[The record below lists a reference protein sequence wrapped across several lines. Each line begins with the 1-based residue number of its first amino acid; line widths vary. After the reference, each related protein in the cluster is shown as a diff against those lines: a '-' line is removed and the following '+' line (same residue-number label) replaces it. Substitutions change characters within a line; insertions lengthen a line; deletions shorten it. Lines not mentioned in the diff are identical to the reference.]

1 MSDTWDS
8 APIATAPKTTAPAAW
23 DSAPVVESNA
33 RQNAVAFSN
42 DNAEEA
48 AKAVQLGKKMQ
59 LPATVVQS
67 DLPGYD
73 ATARSSA
80 ASKAVANP
88 ALAKYIDG
96 NPMAAKVSSD
106 DWDSME
112 EASATLRA
120 LHPDLVKEKAQGGVF
135 AGIVEVNQLM
145 QDAPGR
151 DKLFTALKQLPEAFL
166 TAMNTGIMEMLKTP
180 GKVASGEINLTT
192 PEGLDQGISFGV
204 GVALGTRDLRFGR
217 TGDAVK
223 APKGQSTPADVDSF
237 LGTLKGMASRAEIDA
252 FLKSKKQGP
261 PGATLLI
268 EHAREGSEA
277 LSKAV
282 EVAQTSKTK
291 QRSPELFAE
300 AAQAHEP
307 GSVHI
312 DAGKMLEL
320 YKAEGKVPAEGDGL
334 FGFVP
339 DLAGKIQD
347 AAATGGE
354 VAIPIAQYIA
364 HIDPS
369 VHEGLRDNV
378 RLHEDGVTPAESVEA
393 QKQIEAWH
401 GTPHD
406 FESFDLTKIGTGEGN
421 QSFGHGLYFAENKAT
436 AEQYQQNLG
445 GVGGK
450 VQYSNGAYHI
460 ITDNGET
467 IGPFETQAEA
477 KAATEPGKIYKVSIN
492 ADPQK
497 FLDWDT
503 KIAEQ
508 SSHVQETLK
517 SVLGDKFDPEMKG
530 QTAYEA
536 AAIIEDKYPKNKPE
550 GHPISSKR
558 LAEAGIPGLKYLD
571 AGSRV
576 AGDGTHNYV
585 IFDDKLVKIT
595 EKNGNAVEA
604 AVIEATEAET
614 KRMKLSP
621 NLTMYMENGKA
632 LGITETELAQY
643 SKKIERQEQAV
654 LDAAVRMKEAAI
666 RKPLTAEWKRN
677 EASIRGEVMQ
687 EFDSTGPFAA
697 EEFLRKNKIDISTAS
712 GDDLAPMFGF
722 ETGIEMKNALLDLE
736 TARADSGKGPK
747 WFRAQAE
754 KAEIAAR
761 MEERYGDL
769 KENIAKE
776 ARQLAL
782 DTHQF
787 DILADEVS
795 LLAKAAGVVPPL
807 NRAELTAWAKGS
819 FERSLLPEA
828 SNWTKLS
835 RAVERGG
842 RETEKALLKGD
853 FQEAFQAKQRQ
864 TLAAHL
870 AKESLALQKV
880 LDGVEKKIDRF
891 LSDQVIKG
899 LDQVYLEQ
907 IRQVLASVGLPQ
919 QFRPAGDLV
928 SLRDFVDAS
937 DGQLAVASWLMDG
950 SQPQMQGMSVG
961 QFREFA
967 ESLTSL
973 EHVGKQ
979 VGTVMSARGPAEL
992 QNVVF
997 DAKRNLE
1004 RFPFIDQPMNPSV
1017 LQTVRSLGRRFVGA
1031 HLLVEKMFDY
1041 TDRSDPHG
1049 PLTTYIDRP
1058 LRDAHSK
1065 YLEMTEKVSKSLRD
1079 LYPYTENA
1087 GLSELI
1093 PNKLIPDALSKT
1105 GFMQMNRRNLREL
1118 MLNTGN
1124 WSNLKKASEGFGV
1137 NEADLRRFIDENATA
1152 KDVAWVNG
1160 VWQIF
1165 KDLKPEADAVHLR
1178 DTGVPVD
1185 TVEAV
1190 NWDVKAGKLEGGYYP
1205 ITYDRMNS
1213 NIEGHLASKTSL
1225 FDKGYVQAS
1234 TPKAYTQ
1241 ARTEFTG
1248 ALDLQ
1253 GMFLNSKLR
1262 GMVHDIAF
1270 REAVRS
1276 VNRVITNQEFRTSVA
1291 QYWGREAAELMPGWI
1306 KSIANSHNL
1315 DVDYAPQLVRGM
1327 AMVRQN
1333 VVATLISF
1341 NPSTYIKHGFTAAVM
1356 SANEV
1361 GLRALVK
1368 EMVALGPKGAGQV
1381 AKDLIARSDVVS
1393 DADYIE
1399 AFRETI
1405 MDEKRG
1411 EEIRQFVLQS
1421 SPMLRARSAKT
1432 DDSIAGAIRQMNR
1445 EGMTGKFGEL
1455 RDANIL
1461 YGRFMVSFFDQMSTV
1476 PTWYAAYKKA
1486 YMGGELHDDAVF
1498 IADKAVSRA
1507 HGSSF
1512 TGDQPA
1518 VTRLPNTFLG
1528 ELGRWFVPLY
1538 KFYNHFANMNF
1549 QLTWD
1554 AAAYLR
1560 GPKEGGAGEPPPPGV
1575 TPGPDGEWSYPQE
1588 PGANA
1593 ARIAKYVGLVL
1604 AIVYV
1609 ENLAKPALEEDKKGV
1624 LGQMLSQAAHLFGGQ
1639 FIGLREISGPAM
1651 HGLTPSTG
1659 LLGTLGKAAYQT
1671 VGDIKKATSAQ
1682 AAVSKDWII
1691 HTATALGFATGL
1703 GGTQIGRTGSF
1714 VKDVITGR
1722 DRPKTFNEV
1731 RQGLRTGHSQPR
1743 KH

>member
-1 MSDTWDS
+1 MSMLDDF
-8 APIATAPKTTAPAAW
+8 
-23 DSAPVVESNA
+23 SAPVQASAPQGDGLNEFSAPVLSQA
-33 RQNAVAFSN
+33 KQKAVAFSN

-48 AKAVQLGKKMQ
+48 AKAVQLGKKMN

-73 ATARSSA
+73 ATLRSKT
-80 ASKAVANP
+80 ASQAVANP
-88 ALAKYIDG
+88 ALEKYVNG
-96 NPMAAKVSSD
+96 NPMAAQVSSD
-106 DWDSME
+106 DWDKME

-120 LHPDLVKEKAQGGVF
+120 LHPELMRGKASTGVL
-135 AGIVEVNQLM
+135 AAVPEIAQLL

-151 DKLFTALKQLPEAFL
+151 SKLYDALTQLPAAL
-166 TAMNTGIMEMLKTP
+166 GHGIMDFFTTP
-180 GKVASGEINLTT
+180 GKVASGEVNLTT
-192 PEGLDQGISFGV
+192 QQGLDQGIGFGI
-204 GVALGTRDLRFGR
+204 GVALGGRDIKVGR
-217 TGDAVK
+217 SAGPTPGM
-223 APKGQSTPADVDSF
+223 SSPADIDSF
-237 LGTLKGMASRAEIDA
+237 LGTLKGMQSRAEIDA
-252 FLKSKKQGP
+252 FLRSKEQGP
-261 PGATLLI
+261 PGSMLMI
-268 EHAREGSEA
+268 EHARAGSEA
-277 LSKAV
+277 LDAAV
-282 EVAQTSKTK
+282 QTAQESKTK

-300 AAQAHEP
+300 AAAAHEP

-320 YKAEGKVPAEGDGL
+320 YQKEGKVPAEGDGL

-339 DLAGKIQD
+339 DLAAKVQD

-354 VAIPIAQYIA
+354 VTIPVSQYIA
-364 HIDPS
+364 HVDPA

-378 RLHEDGVTPAESVEA
+378 RLHEDGVTPAEAVEA
-393 QKQIEAWH
+393 QNAI
-401 GTPHD
+401 
-406 FESFDLTKIGTGEGN
+406 
-421 QSFGHGLYFAENKAT
+421 KA
-436 AEQYQQNLG
+436 
-445 GVGGK
+445 
-450 VQYSNGAYHI
+450 
-460 ITDNGET
+460 
-467 IGPFETQAEA
+467 
-477 KAATEPGKIYKVSIN
+477 
-492 ADPQK
+492 
-497 FLDWDT
+497 
-503 KIAEQ
+503 
-508 SSHVQETLK
+508 
-517 SVLGDKFDPEMKG
+517 FDPEAPVE
-530 QTAYEA
+530 TAPKSTLEDPIEA
-536 AAIIEDKYPKNKPE
+536 ATVDATAAE
-550 GHPISSKR
+550 KR
-558 LAEAGIPGLKYLD
+558 
-571 AGSRV
+571 S
-576 AGDGTHNYV
+576 
-585 IFDDKLVKIT
+585 
-595 EKNGNAVEA
+595 
-604 AVIEATEAET
+604 
-614 KRMKLSP
+614 MKLSP

-632 LGITETELAQY
+632 VGITESELAQY

-654 LDAAVRMKEAAI
+654 LDGALRLKEAAI

-677 EASIRGEVMQ
+677 ETTVRGEVQQ
-687 EFDSTGPFAA
+687 EFNTQGVFAA
-697 EEFLRKNKIDISTAS
+697 EEFLRTRKIDIAAAS
-712 GDDLAPMFGF
+712 GDDLAPLFGF
-722 ETGIEMKNALLDLE
+722 ETGLEMKNALLDLE
-736 TARADSGKGPK
+736 TARAESGKGPK
-747 WFRAQAE
+747 WYRAQAE

-795 LLAKAAGVVPPL
+795 LLAKAAGVQPPL
-807 NRAELTAWAKGS
+807 NRTELTAWAKQS
-819 FERSLLPEA
+819 FERSNVRDA

-880 LDGVEKKIDRF
+880 LDNAEKKIDRF
-891 LSDQVIKG
+891 LSEETIGG

-907 IRQVLASVGLPQ
+907 IRQVLASLGLPQ
-919 QFRPAGDLV
+919 QFRPSGDLG

-937 DGQLAVASWLMDG
+937 DGQLAVAHWLMDG
-950 SQPQMQGMSVG
+950 SQPQMQDLSVE

-967 ESLTSL
+967 DSIKSL
-973 EHVGKQ
+973 EHVGRQ
-979 VGTVMSARGPAEL
+979 VGKVISARGEAEL

-997 DAKRNLE
+997 DAKKNLE

-1017 LQTVRSLGRRFVGA
+1017 LQTARSIGRRFVGA

-1058 LRDAHSK
+1058 LRDSHSK
-1065 YLEMTEKVSKSLRD
+1065 YLELTEQVTKALRD
-1079 LYPYTENA
+1079 LYPYTEGA

-1093 PNKLIPDALSKT
+1093 PNKLIPDAMSKT

-1137 NEADLRRFIDENATA
+1137 NEADLRRFIDEHATA

-1160 VWQIF
+1160 IWKIF

-1185 TVEAV
+1185 SIEPVT
-1190 NWDVKAGKLEGGYYP
+1190 WDVKAGKLEGGYYP

-1213 NIEGHLASKTSL
+1213 NIEGHLASKSSL

-1234 TPKAYTQ
+1234 TPKAYTKS
-1241 ARTEFTG
+1241 RTEFSG

-1253 GMFLNSKLR
+1253 GLFLNSKLR

-1276 VNRVITNQEFRTSVA
+1276 VNRVITNQEFRTAVA
-1291 QYWGREAAELMPGWI
+1291 QYWGREAAELMPGWL

-1315 DVDYAPQLVRGM
+1315 DADYAPQLVRGM
-1327 AMVRQN
+1327 AMIRQN
-1333 VVATLISF
+1333 VVSTLIAF
-1341 NPSTYIKHGFTAAVM
+1341 NPSTFIKHGFTAAVM
-1356 SANEV
+1356 SADEV
-1361 GLRALVK
+1361 GIKTLAK
-1368 EMVALGPKGAGQV
+1368 EMLALGPKGAAQV
-1381 AKDLIARSDVVS
+1381 GKDLLKRSDIVPDV
-1393 DADYIE
+1393 DYIE

-1421 SPMLRARSAKT
+1421 SPMLRARSSKA
-1432 DDSIAGAIRQMNR
+1432 DDSIAGVIRQMNR
-1445 EGMTGKFGEL
+1445 EGLTGKFGEL
-1455 RDANIL
+1455 RDANML
-1461 YGRFMVSFFDQMSTV
+1461 YGRFMVAFFDQMSTL
-1476 PTWYAAYKKA
+1476 PTWYAAYKNA
-1486 YMGGELHDDAVF
+1486 YLSGELHEDAVF
-1498 IADKAVSRA
+1498 MADKAVSRA

-1538 KFYNHFANMNF
+1538 KFFNHLANKNF
-1549 QLTWD
+1549 QFTWD

-1560 GPKEGGAGEPPPPGV
+1560 GPKEGDAGSPPPPGADV
-1575 TPGPDGEWSYPQE
+1575 GSNGEWSYAPE

-1593 ARIAKYVGLVL
+1593 ARLAKYVGLFL
-1604 AIVYV
+1604 AIVYM
-1609 ENLAKPALEEDKKGV
+1609 ENLAKAPLEEDKKNF
-1624 LGQMLSQAAHLFGGQ
+1624 LQQMLAQSAHLLGGQ
-1639 FIGLREISGPAM
+1639 FVGLREIAGPAM

-1671 VGDIKKATSAQ
+1671 VGDIKKATTTQ
-1682 AAVSKDWII
+1682 AAMSKDWII

-1714 VKDVITGR
+1714 VRDVATGR